1 MRGCRKDAGEW
12 DVPEEPD
19 EVVFSCDEIGR
30 LKARSAPILANQ
42 AVFALFYGL

>member
-12 DVPEEPD
+12 DVPKEPD